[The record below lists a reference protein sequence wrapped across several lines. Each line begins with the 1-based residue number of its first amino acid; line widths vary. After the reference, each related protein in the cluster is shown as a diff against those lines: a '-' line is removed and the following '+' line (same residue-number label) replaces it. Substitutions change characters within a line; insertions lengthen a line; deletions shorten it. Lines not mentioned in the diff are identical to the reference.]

1 MDKNTVIIIASI
13 FFALLL
19 ALMTGS
25 MWVSRIEARLDQ
37 QSEHIEKRM
46 TEIDGRRNAQYGIL
60 KRKLDNK

>member
-13 FFALLL
+13 FFALFL

-25 MWVSRIEARLDQ
+25 MWVGRIEARINQ
-37 QSEHIEKRM
+37 QSAHIEKRM